1 MAILRRRHN
10 PEGRMS
16 LGDHLRELRNRL
28 IVALIAIVAGGVV
41 GWLVYDRLLL
51 ALSEP
56 LRALSHR
63 RGGGLVELNFAG
75 VTTAF
80 SLKLKVSLFVGVILA
95 SPVWLYEVWAFI
107 VPGLTRREKRTA
119 MAFVAAAVPLFVGGC
134 YLATWALPKA
144 VEVLLGFTPTG
155 AANLQNASDYLD
167 FVTRF
172 ILAFGLAFLL
182 PVFLVMLNV
191 AHVLPARVM
200 LKGWRV
206 AVMLIFVFAAMM
218 TPTPDAWTMLAL
230 AFPMIALYFGA
241 VGVAALID
249 RRRHRDEPDWS
260 GLSDDEASTL

>member
-1 MAILRRRHN
+1 MALLRRRSN

-28 IVALIAIVAGGVV
+28 IVAIIAIVLGGVV
-41 GWLVYDRLLL
+41 GWLAYDWLL
-51 ALSEP
+51 ATL
-56 LRALSHR
+56 LRAAAGAEPAAR
-63 RGGGLVELNFAG
+63 RRSGAARTSRG

-80 SLKLKVSLFVGVILA
+80 SLKLKVALFVGVLIA

-119 MAFVAAAVPLFVGGC
+119 MAFVAAAVPLFLAGC

-144 VEVLLGFTPTG
+144 VEVLLGFTPHG

-191 AHVLPARVM
+191 AHVLPARVDDQG
-200 LKGWRV
+200 LAGRGHAHLRLLGDDDAHPRRV
-206 AVMLIFVFAAMM
+206 DHAGPGL
-218 TPTPDAWTMLAL
+218 PHDRAL
-230 AFPMIALYFGA
+230 LRRGGRVGA
-241 VGVAALID
+241 D
-249 RRRHRDEPDWS
+249 RP
-260 GLSDDEASTL
+260 APPPQ

>member
-1 MAILRRRHN
+1 
-10 PEGRMS
+10 
-16 LGDHLRELRNRL
+16 
-28 IVALIAIVAGGVV
+28 
-41 GWLVYDRLLL
+41 
-51 ALSEP
+51 
-56 LRALSHR
+56 
-63 RGGGLVELNFAG
+63 
-75 VTTAF
+75 
-80 SLKLKVSLFVGVILA
+80 
-95 SPVWLYEVWAFI
+95 
-107 VPGLTRREKRTA
+107 

-249 RRRHRDEPDWS
+249 RRRHRDQPDWS

>member
-1 MAILRRRHN
+1 
-10 PEGRMS
+10 MS

-41 GWLVYDRLLL
+41 GWLVYDPLLTDLSEPLL
-51 ALSEP
+51 ALS
-56 LRALSHR
+56 RR
-63 RGGGLVELNFAG
+63 RGGGMVQLNFAG

-155 AANLQNASDYLD
+155 PRTCRTP
-167 FVTRF
+167 VTTSTSSPGSSSPSAWPSCCRSSSSCS
-172 ILAFGLAFLL
+172 
-182 PVFLVMLNV
+182 
-191 AHVLPARVM
+191 
-200 LKGWRV
+200 
-206 AVMLIFVFAAMM
+206 
-218 TPTPDAWTMLAL
+218 TSPTCCPR
-230 AFPMIALYFGA
+230 G
-241 VGVAALID
+241 
-249 RRRHRDEPDWS
+249 
-260 GLSDDEASTL
+260 